1 MSKEIFAAI
10 EQIEKTKGI
19 PQEVLKEAVEAA
31 LLSAYRKN
39 FRSSHKG
46 VSVTLNPQDGT
57 IKVFARKTVVDKL
70 RDSATE
76 ILEEEAK
83 RLGFDAQVGDV
94 VEIEVTPQDFGRIA
108 AQTAKQVIIQ
118 RIKEAERDLIYEE
131 FVEREGEIITGIISK
146 REGNNVIVDLGK
158 TDALLPFSE
167 QTSTEN
173 YRIGE
178 RMKFYIVEVKK
189 TSKGSR
195 IVLSRTHPGLVRRLF
210 ELEVPEVHDGLV
222 DIRAIAR
229 EPGVRSKVIV
239 ESRSDN
245 VDPVGS
251 CIGNRGS
258 RVKNITDELRG
269 EKIDIIKWSNDPR
282 ALIAESL
289 SPARVIRV
297 ELDEETN
304 TARVFVPEDQ
314 VSLAIGKDGQN
325 ARLTARVTGWRI
337 DINREENG
345 GQKENTD

>member
-1 MSKEIFAAI
+1 M
-10 EQIEKTKGI
+10 
-19 PQEVLKEAVEAA
+19 
-31 LLSAYRKN
+31 
-39 FRSSHKG
+39 
-46 VSVTLNPQDGT
+46 
-57 IKVFARKTVVDKL
+57 
-70 RDSATE
+70 
-76 ILEEEAK
+76 
-83 RLGFDAQVGDV
+83 
-94 VEIEVTPQDFGRIA
+94 
-108 AQTAKQVIIQ
+108 
-118 RIKEAERDLIYEE
+118 
-131 FVEREGEIITGIISK
+131 
-146 REGNNVIVDLGK
+146 
-158 TDALLPFSE
+158 
-167 QTSTEN
+167 
-173 YRIGE
+173 
-178 RMKFYIVEVKK
+178 
-189 TSKGSR
+189 
-195 IVLSRTHPGLVRRLF
+195 RRLF